1 MTVRSKLRV
10 CVWEEKKGKKKTQA
24 GFSLVN
30 VVVGGSRRE
39 VELKA
44 VTRDEE
50 QQRKSRRAGRGLEIE
65 SFECLLRLCY

>member
-1 MTVRSKLRV
+1 MCVCV

-30 VVVGGSRRE
+30 VVVGGSGRE

-44 VTRDEE
+44 VMRDEE
-50 QQRKSRRAGRGLEIE
+50 QQRKSRRAGGGSETE
-65 SFECLLRLCY
+65 SFECSLQLCY